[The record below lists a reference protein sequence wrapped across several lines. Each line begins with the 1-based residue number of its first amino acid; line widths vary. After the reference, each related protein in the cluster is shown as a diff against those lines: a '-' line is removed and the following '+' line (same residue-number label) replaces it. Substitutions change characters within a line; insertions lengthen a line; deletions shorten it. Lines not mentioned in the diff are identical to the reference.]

1 MASEKPLLNTMKTIQ
16 ERVDLWKQFYARTNS
31 RPLFGFFL
39 GSEYPVARYR
49 AARSLPEGRSLR
61 PEDFNPAAF
70 AEDQERIFAE
80 HEACGGD
87 FIWAGDAFWGIQWI
101 ECLCGLEMFC
111 NHASGNLHFK
121 RPEVFRGPDDLPVF
135 DMNNEWVQLAGDL
148 IRAGAERSHG
158 RYPLGT
164 TRMRGISDM
173 LAALYGGEEFVFK
186 MLDDPEEVREVCQRL
201 SDIYI
206 AFSRFQLE
214 HIPEFHGGI
223 GSFYYSN
230 WAPKGTVWHQ
240 EDHAAMLS
248 PAFYQEFIQEWNEAI
263 VNSFSN
269 NIMHMHSTGFIPLDA
284 YLGMNFTAMELHI
297 DVAGPSAEELFDRHR
312 KILAT
317 KPLLIWGD
325 IPEEDLDWIF
335 SKLPSAGLAI
345 NTVVNSP
352 ERAHELYDRY
362 VSA

>member
-1 MASEKPLLNTMKTIQ
+1 MKRKSKKSIE
-16 ERVDLWKQFYARTNS
+16 ERVALWKQFYARRNT
-31 RPLFGFFL
+31 RPLFGFFI
-39 GSEYPVARYR
+39 GSEYPMIRYP
-49 AARSLPEGRSLR
+49 ATRSLPEGRALR
-61 PEDFNPAAF
+61 PEDFDPSAY
-70 AEDQERIFAE
+70 AEDQERLFEA

-101 ECLCGLEMFC
+101 ECLCGLEMVC

-121 RPEVFRGPDDLPVF
+121 IPEAFAGPDALPEF
-135 DMNNEWVQLAGDL
+135 DRNNEWVQLAADL
-148 IRAGAERSHG
+148 LKQGAVRADG

-173 LAALYGGEEFVFK
+173 LAALYGGEAFVYK
-186 MLDDPEEVREVCQRL
+186 MLDDPEEVREVCRRVT
-201 SDIYI
+201 DTYI
-206 AFSRFQLE
+206 SFARFQLE

-230 WAPKGTVWHQ
+230 WAPRETVWHQ
-240 EDHAAMLS
+240 EDHAALLS
-248 PAFYQEFIQEWNEAI
+248 PDLYREFIRESNERI

-284 YLGMNFTAMELHI
+284 YLEMPFTAMELHI
-297 DVAGPSAEELFDRHR
+297 DAAGPSAEDLFEKHQ
-312 KILAT
+312 KILSS

-325 IPEEDLDWIF
+325 ISERDLDWIF
-335 SKLPSAGLAI
+335 SKLPAPGLAV

-352 ERAHELYDRY
+352 EEAEALYERFIEGSRD
-362 VSA
+362 AG